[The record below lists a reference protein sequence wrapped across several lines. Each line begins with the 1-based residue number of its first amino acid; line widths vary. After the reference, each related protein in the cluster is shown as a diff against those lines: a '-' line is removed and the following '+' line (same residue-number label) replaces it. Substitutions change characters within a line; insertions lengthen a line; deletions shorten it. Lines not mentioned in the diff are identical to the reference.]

1 MKVIL
6 LKDVKGLGKSGDLVN
21 AKDGYARNFLFPKG
35 LAIEATEPNLK
46 KWKKDMEQ
54 KKQKEKEEYEQA
66 LKLKEKIEGITVEIR
81 SKAGEGGKL
90 FGSITSK
97 DISEALKKQYN
108 IDIDKRKIEM
118 KDNIKSLGTTHVD
131 VRVYTEI
138 TATLKVK
145 VTEE

>member
-6 LKDVKGLGKSGDLVN
+6 LKDVKGLGKSGELVN

-35 LAIEATEPNLK
+35 LAIEATESNLN
-46 KWKKDMEQ
+46 KWKKDMED
-54 KKQKEKEEYEQA
+54 KKKREKEEYENA
-66 LKLKEKIEGITVEIR
+66 LKLKERIEGITVEIR
-81 SKAGEGGKL
+81 SKAGEGGRL

-97 DISEALKKQYN
+97 DISAALKKQHN

-118 KDNIKSLGTTHVD
+118 KDNIKTLGTTNVE

-138 TATLKVK
+138 TATLKVR